1 MRRNGAGRAV
11 LMLTLVASAAPLAA
25 QRTTTVPQL
34 PATAAARLDR
44 LEVSLWPEYDR
55 LAMLVLY
62 RATLPAQAKLPA
74 TVTLLIP
81 AIVGVPH
88 AVAARGADGRLLN
101 AQFTREVA
109 GEWARVVILTDNPAV
124 QLEYY
129 AELATDGSKRRF
141 AFSWPGGPEIGALT
155 FEVQQP
161 PTASNLTLTPAALS
175 QSVHDDGLTYH
186 RAELGAVKAGASARL
201 ELTYEKPSAALTA
214 PQSPASP
221 PPQDAAAS
229 PAAPTNEPTSPT
241 DPALLMVFG
250 LVAVIVVAFFMAT
263 RPGIKK
269 K

>member
-1 MRRNGAGRAV
+1 MRRSSAGRAV
-11 LMLTLVASAAPLAA
+11 LMLTLLALAAPLAA
-25 QRTTTVPQL
+25 QGTTAVTQL
-34 PATAAARLDR
+34 PATPAARLDR

-62 RATLPAQAKLPA
+62 RATLAPQAKLPA
-74 TVTLLIP
+74 TVTLPIP
-81 AIVGVPH
+81 AIAGMPH
-88 AVAARGADGRLLN
+88 AVATRGADGQLLN

-109 GEWARVVILTDNPAV
+109 GEWARVVILTNSPAV

-161 PTASNLTLTPAALS
+161 PTATSLTLTPAAAS

-186 RAELGAVKAGASARL
+186 RADLGGVKSGATARL
-201 ELTYEKPSAALTA
+201 ELTYEKPSASLTA
-214 PQSPASP
+214 PQSPVSAPQQGEASP
-221 PPQDAAAS
+221 G
-229 PAAPTNEPTSPT
+229 AAPGGEPTSPT

-263 RPGIKK
+263 RGGTKK